1 MTAVYLEAGQKRV
14 FACAVDW
21 PGWCR
26 AGKNE
31 EQALEAL
38 AAYAD
43 RYARVPKQAGLKFSP
58 KADIRFDIVERVA
71 GSGSTDFGVPGVV
84 PALDL
89 EKLTKPEAERLATLA
104 EACWAIFDRVVAG
117 APAELRKGPRG
128 GGRDRD
134 KIVDHVIGAEAM
146 AYAPKL
152 GLRLSQPAFD
162 DAKAIAAQRAAIS
175 EALRTAAHGRRTK
188 SDPGWP
194 PRYAARRIGWH
205 VLDHAWE
212 IQDRSEPR

>member
-1 MTAVYLEAGQKRV
+1 VTAVYLETGQKRV

-31 EQALEAL
+31 QQALEAL
-38 AAYAD
+38 AAYAA
-43 RYARVPKQAGLKFSP
+43 RYAPVPKQADLKFSP

-71 GSGSTDFGVPGVV
+71 GSASTDFGVPGGV

-89 EKLTKPEAERLATLA
+89 EPLQKREAERLATLV
-104 EACWAIFDRVVAG
+104 EACWTIFDRIVAG

-134 KIVDHVIGAEAM
+134 KIVDHVVGAEAT
-146 AYAPKL
+146 AYAPKI
-152 GLRLSQPAFD
+152 GLRLSQPAFGD
-162 DAKAIAAQRAAIS
+162 TNAIAAHRAAIA
-175 EALRTAAHGRRTK
+175 EALRTGAHGKRTPA
-188 SDPGWP
+188 DRGWP

-205 VLDHAWE
+205 AIDHTWE
-212 IQDRSEPR
+212 IEDRTQF